1 MIPITS
7 NQLFAENM
15 LNHFHKLW
23 GGFSSAHVVVLVTGS
38 LFSDS
43 CCVQRSYE
51 FQIEAQMKCIRAQH
65 ILSHTQ
71 WQAELKSELGLKTR
85 TSPPDIHCVQKVGW
99 TLQTN
104 FISHSGS
111 VSMNFRPEMRKVTHV
126 LPREGTGKAAGPA
139 YAPMGVPPMVP
150 PKAHP
155 MRPGC
160 AGFTP
165 AAHPV
170 SHATHP
176 THASHASSSTTR
188 IPGATAGFKHDPRGR
203 RTSGTEVP
211 KVPAAPGAPV
221 APAASEQSAEQP
233 AASPR
238 QGSKEMPKPRATP
251 ETKASDRQVVTR
263 KKWEAVRERALTLLA
278 APAASPRNT
287 REDGPK
293 RRRQGRGSERPK
305 GGGTDAEAVRDRAL
319 TLLASSNSDRIKE
332 RTKTF
337 IQKHHVDISLEP
349 DELPGIP
356 TDDCDTKP
364 AEPDPQDDLDP
375 TLDAPAAPAAAAAPE
390 APEPMP
396 SIERESDLPEASPE
410 GATFSEKPPVSKKTS
425 SPGKSSAPSPFA
437 PPPGTP
443 FETRDP
449 VEETQLAQLSAGIFW
464 ILGCFFQCLLLGF
477 KRCRW
482 WMLEVFQEL
491 VL

>member
-1 MIPITS
+1 
-7 NQLFAENM
+7 
-15 LNHFHKLW
+15 
-23 GGFSSAHVVVLVTGS
+23 
-38 LFSDS
+38 
-43 CCVQRSYE
+43 
-51 FQIEAQMKCIRAQH
+51 
-65 ILSHTQ
+65 
-71 WQAELKSELGLKTR
+71 
-85 TSPPDIHCVQKVGW
+85 
-99 TLQTN
+99 
-104 FISHSGS
+104 
-111 VSMNFRPEMRKVTHV
+111 
-126 LPREGTGKAAGPA
+126 
-139 YAPMGVPPMVP
+139 
-150 PKAHP
+150 
-155 MRPGC
+155 
-160 AGFTP
+160 
-165 AAHPV
+165 
-170 SHATHP
+170 
-176 THASHASSSTTR
+176 
-188 IPGATAGFKHDPRGR
+188 
-203 RTSGTEVP
+203 
-211 KVPAAPGAPV
+211 
-221 APAASEQSAEQP
+221 
-233 AASPR
+233 
-238 QGSKEMPKPRATP
+238 MPKPRATP

-464 ILGCFFQCLLLGF
+464 ILGCFFQCLFFSLRFCVCCAKSSALNAEPKRRFGDEVPEEAAVHAETTEAVRSPIGF
-477 KRCRW
+477 WSSPADTEKRNFVSVAAMGPTVPLPVAAVSGAGVPLRHAPPRGRGGRRGKAKNNEFYDE
-482 WMLEVFQEL
+482 LEKLEDFFRQEAVFIGEAGSGN
-491 VL
+491 

>member
-1 MIPITS
+1 
-7 NQLFAENM
+7 
-15 LNHFHKLW
+15 
-23 GGFSSAHVVVLVTGS
+23 
-38 LFSDS
+38 
-43 CCVQRSYE
+43 
-51 FQIEAQMKCIRAQH
+51 
-65 ILSHTQ
+65 
-71 WQAELKSELGLKTR
+71 
-85 TSPPDIHCVQKVGW
+85 
-99 TLQTN
+99 
-104 FISHSGS
+104 
-111 VSMNFRPEMRKVTHV
+111 MNFRPEMRKVTHV

-170 SHATHP
+170 NHATHP

-188 IPGATAGFKHDPRGR
+188 IPGATAGFKRDPRGR

-364 AEPDPQDDLDP
+364 AEPDPQDDLDA
-375 TLDAPAAPAAAAAPE
+375 TLDAPAAPAAPGHQSQRPASSGRVTCRRRRQRAPHFPRSLLCQKKPVPQARAVHLHLLHHHQGHRLKPEIQWKKHSWLNCQQAFFGSWAAFSNACYL
-390 APEPMP
+390 
-396 SIERESDLPEASPE
+396 DLRDVD
-410 GATFSEKPPVSKKTS
+410 GGCWRCFRNLFFS
-425 SPGKSSAPSPFA
+425 
-437 PPPGTP
+437 
-443 FETRDP
+443 
-449 VEETQLAQLSAGIFW
+449 
-464 ILGCFFQCLLLGF
+464 
-477 KRCRW
+477 
-482 WMLEVFQEL
+482 
-491 VL
+491 

>member
-1 MIPITS
+1 
-7 NQLFAENM
+7 
-15 LNHFHKLW
+15 
-23 GGFSSAHVVVLVTGS
+23 
-38 LFSDS
+38 
-43 CCVQRSYE
+43 
-51 FQIEAQMKCIRAQH
+51 
-65 ILSHTQ
+65 
-71 WQAELKSELGLKTR
+71 
-85 TSPPDIHCVQKVGW
+85 
-99 TLQTN
+99 
-104 FISHSGS
+104 
-111 VSMNFRPEMRKVTHV
+111 MNFRPEMRKVTHV

-170 SHATHP
+170 NHATHP

-364 AEPDPQDDLDP
+364 AEPDPQDDLDA
-375 TLDAPAAPAAAAAPE
+375 TLDAPAAPE
-390 APEPMP
+390 APEPTP